1 MTIFLHSLVGE
12 RLCRKIAALLDKP
25 TAKPAAIIHRWMW
38 NGKLCPIGMIP
49 APSAL
54 VEMLAGHPGDLPE
67 TPSRKAL
74 QRINTSRNSILS
86 LLLTQLL
93 PEEAALRIYKWE
105 LHIWWIKSFMCY
117 ETTPLMSGITT

>member
-1 MTIFLHSLVGE
+1 
-12 RLCRKIAALLDKP
+12 
-25 TAKPAAIIHRWMW
+25 MW

-54 VEMLAGHPGDLPE
+54 VEMLAGLPGGLPE
-67 TPSRKAL
+67 TPSTKAL

-93 PEEAALRIYKWE
+93 IEEAALRIYKWE
-105 LHIWWIKSFMCY
+105 LHIRWIKSFMCY